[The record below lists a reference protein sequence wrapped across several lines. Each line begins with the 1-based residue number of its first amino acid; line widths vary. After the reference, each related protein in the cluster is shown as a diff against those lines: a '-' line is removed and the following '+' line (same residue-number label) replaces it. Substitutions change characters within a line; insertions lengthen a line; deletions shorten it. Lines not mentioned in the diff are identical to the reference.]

1 MSIFTSFSV
10 GVSGLK
16 SSQNAINTTSHNLA
30 NVNTPGYVRQQAV
43 MADTHYL
50 NIGTKGSYINQV
62 GIGVD
67 LEEVRRIRDILLD
80 KSFRQESGRQ
90 EFYEAQKMAIDEV
103 QELFGELEGVAFQDY
118 LEELEG
124 AIQEVVKDPN
134 SQVTR
139 SSLIES
145 AVSFVTR
152 ANAIYDGLVEY
163 QNTLNKEIEN
173 MVAEINSLGEKIHTL
188 NQKISAIESAGIENA
203 NDLRDERDV
212 ALDRLAELAKISY
225 EEDLDGIVEVKVEGV
240 VFVNRVDVNYMEC
253 KKMDADKGSV
263 LVTPVWPFLADK
275 EVYNLNQPST
285 TKKNTDIG
293 ALKGLLLARGD
304 STANY
309 TDIPNASDSEK
320 YPNGKE
326 DDQYKKDLETYRV
339 DIEQSTIKTVMA
351 EIDQLVN
358 AIVTEMNDI
367 FSPNMSAAD
376 MAKKLNYTA
385 ANGEGDVNGL
395 LAAVE
400 AAYPDGYEYPEGSGF
415 RYEIT
420 ADTKFFN
427 AEEAGYGYGDN
438 REVQGTEL
446 FSRNYTDRYVE
457 IELNGE
463 KLYIFNEHNEFGNES
478 LYTLGNLS
486 VNEAVLQDYTLIP
499 LSLKDGGED
508 RARAE
513 MLGQVWDNAELKL
526 TPDYNTQKSYMEY
539 YNEFTGQIANAGRLY
554 DNMIEYQ
561 EELAT
566 GIDDERQ
573 RVMGVSSD
581 EELTNL
587 IKYQAAYNASS
598 RYINVI
604 NEMLEH
610 LITRL

>member
-67 LEEVRRIRDILLD
+67 LEEVRRIRDTLLD
-80 KSFRQESGRQ
+80 KAFRQESGRQ

-103 QELFGELEGVAFQDY
+103 EELFGELEGVAFQDY

-124 AIQEVVKDPN
+124 AIQEIVKDPN

-145 AVSFVTR
+145 AVSFITR

-163 QNTLNKEIEN
+163 QNTLNKEIQN

-188 NQKISAIESAGIENA
+188 NQKISAIESVGIENA

-225 EEDLDGIVEVKVEGV
+225 EEDLDGVVEVKVEGV

-309 TDIPNASDSEK
+309 TDIPNAAD
-320 YPNGKE
+320 YPGGKT
-326 DDQYKKDLETYRV
+326 DQAYLDDLETYRV

-351 EIDQLVN
+351 EFDQLIN
-358 AIVTEMNDI
+358 AMVTEMNDI

-376 MAKKLNYTA
+376 MAEKLNYADANALIA
-385 ANGEGDVNGL
+385 AIKAQPQYQN
-395 LAAVE
+395 
-400 AAYPDGYEYPEGSGF
+400 GYEYPKGSGF
-415 RYEIT
+415 KYEIT

-463 KLYIFNEHNEFGNES
+463 KLYILNEHNEFGNES

-513 MLGQVWDNAELKL
+513 KLGQVWDEAALKL

-539 YNEFTGQIANAGRLY
+539 YNEFTGQIANAGKLY
-554 DNMIEYQ
+554 TNMIEYQ

-573 RVMGVSSD
+573 RIMGVSSD